1 MVFGSIYA
9 PVVILTN
16 HFHQS
21 KWPSGSSG
29 LCLSKSHVKLKLS
42 PIYWWLVLW
51 ANVFPWATVDFPPK
65 PLIMLCSNVNKA
77 FYGPITCK
85 VRTES
90 PPRNVNVTLFSLGLK
105 TIYYSHGPWNP
116 LEGALGIPWK
126 EPSAQAQCPGHGC
139 SSSSLSLEQFALPVI
154 ILPLLTRHLDESS
167 EKLTF
172 TTSSS

>member
-51 ANVFPWATVDFPPK
+51 ANVFPWATFDFPPK

-90 PPRNVNVTLFSLGLK
+90 PPQECECNLVLLGAKNNILLPWTLESPGR
-105 TIYYSHGPWNP
+105 SP
-116 LEGALGIPWK
+116 LPR
-126 EPSAQAQCPGHGC
+126 PSVQAMDAP
-139 SSSSLSLEQFALPVI
+139 L
-154 ILPLLTRHLDESS
+154 LPLHLSNLLGQS
-167 EKLTF
+167 
-172 TTSSS
+172 